1 MLDTNSPEF
10 KDLLAAW
17 VHALKVLDT
26 KLHAHI
32 LAIAALQNSPF
43 EAAAPFLIDAVGR
56 YQKSPDLIADLS
68 RKYDSSLQKW
78 EQLSPL
84 DDFSAVLA
92 SWLREYQL
100 EIPKQT

>member
-1 MLDTNSPEF
+1 MLDTDSAEF

-26 KLHAHI
+26 KLKAHI
-32 LAIAALQNSPF
+32 LAITVLQNSPF
-43 EAAAPFLIDAVGR
+43 QAAAPFLIDAVGR
-56 YQKSPDLIADLS
+56 SEKSPDLIADMNH
-68 RKYDSSLQKW
+68 KYDSALQKW

-84 DDFSAVLA
+84 DDFPAILA
-92 SWLREYQL
+92 SWLRKYQL